1 MDLVTDVGEQGFKWG
16 FILSLHGAPPHNRA
30 LDEAARY
37 FSDTY
42 GGHMVHLTGLVS
54 VGRSAPRDLFSPA
67 QVEAEGVSVHAD
79 ADEHSRVLF
88 LRPDI
93 VSPDFQTARPV
104 VGHGFEDLI
113 ALATQPDWP
122 GYFGTPAIGTAAAG
136 ARVMNAIAQATID
149 AALKTLDGAS
159 DTTFTRMSSQDAE
172 DPDVKKIVDVSLEHE
187 RLIEA
192 RESAWLARDHR

>member
-1 MDLVTDVGEQGFKWG
+1 MRSATLRAVFMDLVTDVGEQGFKWG

-54 VGRSAPRDLFSPA
+54 
-67 QVEAEGVSVHAD
+67 
-79 ADEHSRVLF
+79 
-88 LRPDI
+88 
-93 VSPDFQTARPV
+93 